1 MSISV
6 RFFLLIFSL
15 FLLVGCST
23 GIYREGG
30 DEHGYWHLDGKLGI
44 RSKQG
49 ADSVS
54 LNWKQCGN
62 RYQIRLNSLIGT
74 HIASIDGEPRGV
86 TAQFSDREPLQ
97 ADSAEALIEA
107 ELGWN
112 LPVGALQHW
121 LRGKADPTLSQQI
134 QRNGDSTIK
143 SLSQG
148 EWQVDYLRYSA
159 EKSNAEKI
167 SVAENTQKTGEKL
180 PEKLRLKRSDSTLTL
195 IISNWRLGVAPAS
208 CLGS

>member
-1 MSISV
+1 MTTNSAL
-6 RFFLLIFSL
+6 RLLAIFFSL
-15 FLLVGCST
+15 VLISGCGT

-30 DEHGYWHLDGKLGI
+30 DEYGYWHLDGKLGI
-44 RSKQG
+44 RSPKG

-54 LNWKQCGN
+54 INWKQCGN

-74 HIASIDGEPRGV
+74 HIASIDGEPAGV
-86 TAQFSDREPLQ
+86 TAQFDDRGTLQ

-121 LRGKADPTLSQQI
+121 LRGKPDPGLSQQL
-134 QRNGDSTIK
+134 QRNSDGTIK

-148 EWQVDYLRYSA
+148 EWTVDYLRHTSS
-159 EKSNAEKI
+159 EPSIKNI
-167 SVAENTQKTGEKL
+167 EKL

-195 IISNWRLGVAPAS
+195 LISNWRLGLSPAN
-208 CLGS
+208 CLDN

>member
-1 MSISV
+1 MTGISV
-6 RFFLLIFSL
+6 RLLAILFSL
-15 FLLVGCST
+15 VLITGCST

-30 DEHGYWHLDGKLGI
+30 DEYGYWHLDGKLGI
-44 RSKQG
+44 RSPKG

-74 HIASIDGEPRGV
+74 HIASIDGEPDGV
-86 TAQFSDREPLQ
+86 TAQFEDREALQ
-97 ADSAEALIEA
+97 ADSAEALIES

-121 LRGKADPTLSQQI
+121 LRGKADPGLPQQL
-134 QRNGDSTIK
+134 QRNSDGTVK

-148 EWQVDYLRYSA
+148 EWQIDYLRYNSTESSIKNT
-159 EKSNAEKI
+159 EKM
-167 SVAENTQKTGEKL
+167 
-180 PEKLRLKRSDSTLTL
+180 PEKLRLKRSDTTLTL
-195 IISNWRLGVAPAS
+195 MISNWRLGIAPAN
-208 CLGS
+208 CLGN